1 MLPFLILTFILIFIM
16 ICFELEFLRLIFYD
30 DLMLLIVDCV
40 VNNMS
45 IEKVSYTATQDF
57 IFK

>member
-1 MLPFLILTFILIFIM
+1 LKP
-16 ICFELEFLRLIFYD
+16 LRLIFYD

-45 IEKVSYTATQDF
+45 IENFS
-57 IFK
+57 I

>member
-1 MLPFLILTFILIFIM
+1 LILIM
-16 ICFELEFLRLIFYD
+16 IFVTLRMILLLFYD

-45 IEKVSYTATQDF
+45 IEK
-57 IFK
+57 FK

>member
-1 MLPFLILTFILIFIM
+1 MLPFFDNDLYIDFYND
-16 ICFELEFLRLIFYD
+16 CFKLKSLRLILLLFYD

-45 IEKVSYTATQDF
+45 IEKFSIQ
-57 IFK
+57 